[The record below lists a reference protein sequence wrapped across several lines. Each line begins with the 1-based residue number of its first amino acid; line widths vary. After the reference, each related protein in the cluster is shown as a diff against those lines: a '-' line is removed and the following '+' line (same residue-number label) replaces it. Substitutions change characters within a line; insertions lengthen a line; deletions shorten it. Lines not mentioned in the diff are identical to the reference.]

1 MTAMIANM
9 RSFRTCVKH
18 EDDLLNAVFF
28 TVYLWDVKMNIQIF
42 SGLKIYNRYLVINIL
57 KGLYLR
63 KLSPFY

>member
-42 SGLKIYNRYLVINIL
+42 FRFGFFVKLL
-57 KGLYLR
+57 LY
-63 KLSPFY
+63 FQ